1 MRPVDAFG
9 AAVEGHGTSSGP
21 GQGLQRLRDPGHDQL
36 CGAAIPG
43 TDELADRF
51 LADPQRRGF
60 KPNPARDLFGASR
73 YVLVKYKVSKGNC
86 HEFYA
91 VDAQGTVVEAYMHPV
106 TGETIRSTRIP
117 ADAAPAARTPTR
129 R

>member
-1 MRPVDAFG
+1 MVCTQAPRHTWLNEAQARTAF
-9 AAVEGHGTSSGP
+9 
-21 GQGLQRLRDPGHDQL
+21 
-36 CGAAIPG
+36 
-43 TDELADRF
+43 
-51 LADPQRRGF
+51 
-60 KPNPARDLFGASR
+60 NAST
-73 YVLVKYKVSKGNC
+73 YVLVRFKVSRGNC